1 LQKLGK
7 YEILTELGHGA
18 MGVVYKARD
27 PFIGRLVALKT
38 INSNLVDRPDLLER
52 FYQEAQSA
60 GKLQHPNIVTVFE
73 LGQEKDTPFIAMEY
87 LDGDSLEK
95 TIVRQTELPLA
106 LKVGYVVR
114 ICQALE
120 YAHKNRVVHRDIKPG
135 NIMVNS
141 EGVVKVVDFGIAR
154 LVDFSR
160 THTNMMIGTPAYM
173 APELFRKKKADER
186 TDIWAVGVTF
196 YELICYQRPFTGDG
210 YDIIRTIMEDE
221 FPPISSIVPD
231 CNSEIES
238 IIQRMLR
245 KQAADRYQSME
256 DVLLDL
262 EPVWNQ
268 LRANAAVSLAERA
281 REFYDLGD
289 LSTAYDTVRRARQI
303 DPANAQVKSLLEKI
317 TTEIRRSE
325 IQPKVQEHL
334 SRGRSFLQS
343 GQFPEAQV
351 EAEAALGLD
360 SHHELAQKLI
370 AEVEAAAARAQQ
382 LEQKLRL
389 TKQRLAEG
397 ALVEAG
403 SALRQAIDLDPSHPQ
418 AVELKRQIEE
428 EQTRRERRKQLS
440 EILHR
445 ARELWTDLKYD
456 ECLALTSEG
465 LKAFPNEP
473 ELRNLHETARADQAE
488 QKKQVH
494 ISEVRRLLGQ
504 RKLADARKALEV
516 LSREQPQDTTVR
528 NLQTLLSQEEQ
539 EEKRKKRLEE
549 ELAGLRSLVSAGKLR
564 EAVAK
569 GEGLFKEFPQEYEVN
584 DLVTYARSE
593 VAQQE
598 QKKNELE
605 REKLV
610 RGLVEA
616 KRYREAGEAARRAL
630 QEFPRQDVFR
640 NLATEAEEKWKE
652 QQEKEKVQR
661 EVQQRIQEIRSKIK
675 RQELSD
681 AIDMARQTLAT
692 FGPDT
697 DVTQLLQAA
706 EVEADQRNRKRDE
719 RSQQIK
725 AARSLVEQQDFAGA
739 TQILERAI
747 ASRIVEPTDT
757 QTKILLAEIAEKE
770 EVFRKEQQKRKKEEE
785 RKREERN
792 KEEEKKRKEA
802 QKQSRAE
809 SKAPRP
815 AAGGEKPSA
824 GHDSGGP
831 TQPLPPAVVPPV
843 VGPTFMESA
852 TSLASTGPRP
862 KPSVP
867 VMTPLPTMVPQPTLI
882 QTQVHIE
889 EHRAVSPI
897 VLPPPNPF
905 RKPGVLALLGLVLL
919 AIVTVGLYVHFHK
932 PKPPEPVVDNSKGQ
946 RELDLQ
952 RESQDLRK
960 EGRLDEVLAK
970 DQEIVQE
977 DGPLSP
983 WAKTDAES
991 IERLK
996 QQENSLMTEAKA
1008 ADDKKEYKQAEKIYQ
1023 QVMDLHG
1030 AREAEARAAKDYV
1043 VLLEKGVSQETLA
1056 QGLFDRGAE
1065 AFKRRDYPTA
1075 ERFFQDADKQG
1086 PQNWGPR
1093 AQAQG
1098 YVKRCEARLNQQSS
1112 LREAQTRFGA
1122 KEYKDARDSAS
1133 KAENVPDGDAE
1144 FQRQAQTVLQQIRDR
1159 EEQKRA
1165 FDEGARLE
1173 SAGQRDAAK
1182 AQYEHAE
1189 NLSNGDPEISSH
1201 AKEGIKRI
1209 DGYHPL
1215 PPPPP
1220 KNYDAQL
1227 QEADRYVSEGQW
1239 DNGEK
1244 SLNGVPETQP
1254 RYQEL
1259 KRQIADGRQ
1268 EDKDFSQKI
1277 TEVTQAEVGKNIG
1290 ELRHLQAFFAT
1301 WANKPGRHSAEA
1313 NSVVK
1318 QIEANLKPPV
1328 NEDVEIK
1335 KALDAYAKAYDAGD
1349 LAGVRALRQWTSA
1362 EEKGFLDSR
1371 KYTKGKGFTLTDC
1384 NNLKINGDDAN
1395 ISCEETFA
1403 KDSSIGRRRYNITLS
1418 HRRGAWII
1426 ISFQQQ

>member
-1 LQKLGK
+1 MQKLGK

-38 INSNLVDRPDLLER
+38 INSSLVDRPDLLER

-106 LKVGYVVR
+106 LKVGYIVR

-231 CNSEIES
+231 CHSEIES

-268 LRANAAVSLAERA
+268 LRANAAVSLVERA

-289 LSTAYDTVRRARQI
+289 LATAYDTVRRARQI
-303 DPANAQVKSLLEKI
+303 DPSNALVKSLIEKI
-317 TTEIRRSE
+317 NTEIRRSE

-343 GQFPEAQV
+343 GQFPEAQA

-360 SHHELAQKLI
+360 SHHELAQKLV
-370 AEVEAAAARAQQ
+370 AEVEAAATRAQQ

-397 ALVEAG
+397 ALVEAQ

-418 AVELKRQIEE
+418 TVELKRQIEE

-473 ELRNLHETARADQAE
+473 ELRNLHETAREDQAE
-488 QKKQVH
+488 QKKQGH
-494 ISEVRRLLGQ
+494 IAEVRRLLGQ
-504 RKLADARKALEV
+504 RKLADARKALE
-516 LSREQPQDTTVR
+516 LLTREQPQDTTVR
-528 NLQTLLSQEEQ
+528 NLQALLSQEEQ

-549 ELAGLRSLVSAGKLR
+549 ELTGLRSLVSGGRLR

-569 GEGLFKEFPQEYEVN
+569 GEGLLKEFPQEYEVN

-610 RGLVEA
+610 RGLIEA
-616 KRYREAGEAARRAL
+616 KRYREAGEAARRAI
-630 QEFPRQDVFR
+630 QEFPRQEVFR
-640 NLATEAEEKWKE
+640 NLATAAEEKWRE
-652 QQEKEKVQR
+652 QQEKERVQR
-661 EVQQRIQEIRSKIK
+661 EVQQRIQEIRGKIK

-706 EVEADQRNRKRDE
+706 EVEAEERDKKLKE
-719 RSQQIK
+719 QKNQVE
-725 AARSLVEQQDFAGA
+725 AARTLLEKGDFIGA
-739 TQILERAI
+739 TQLLNQAISKRILQSSDPQAK
-747 ASRIVEPTDT
+747 
-757 QTKILLAEIAEKE
+757 QLLSQIAEKE
-770 EVFRKEQQKRKKEEE
+770 EARRKEELNRKKEEE
-785 RKREERN
+785 RKREE
-792 KEEEKKRKEA
+792 KKREDEARERREA
-802 QKQSRAE
+802 QKK
-809 SKAPRP
+809 SKPEAQRIP
-815 AAGGEKPSA
+815 
-824 GHDSGGP
+824 
-831 TQPLPPAVVPPV
+831 PPV
-843 VGPTFMESA
+843 SAPTFNESA
-852 TSLASTGPRP
+852 TNLASTTPRP
-862 KPSVP
+862 GASVP
-867 VMTPLPTMVPQPTLI
+867 VMTPLPTIAPQPTI
-882 QTQVHIE
+882 IPTQIRIE
-889 EHRAVSPI
+889 HVPAPPI
-897 VLPPPNPF
+897 VTPSPSLF
-905 RKPGVLALLGLVLL
+905 RKPAVFALLGLVFV
-919 AIVTVGLYVHFHK
+919 AVASVGIYAHFHK
-932 PKPPEPVVDNSKGQ
+932 PPPPPPPPEKVVDNSKGQ

-960 EGRLDEVLAK
+960 QGRLGEALAK
-970 DQEIVQE
+970 DQEIERGGGQ
-977 DGPLSP
+977 LAK
-983 WAKTDAES
+983 WAQQDVEG

-996 QQENSLMTEAKA
+996 QQENSLMVEAKA
-1008 ADDKKEYKQAEKIYQ
+1008 AEVKNDYPHAKQLYQ
-1023 QVMDLHG
+1023 QVIDLHG
-1030 AREAEARAAKDYV
+1030 GQESAARTASDSVIAILNGET
-1043 VLLEKGVSQETLA
+1043 LEKIA
-1056 QGLFDRGAE
+1056 QKSFDLGTE
-1065 AFKRRDYPTA
+1065 AFSRRDYSAA
-1075 ERFFQDADKQG
+1075 ERFFQEAMRRG
-1086 PQNWGPR
+1086 PQNW
-1093 AQAQG
+1093 AQNKPARDYVATCVTRLAQQNSLQEAQIQFNAKQ
-1098 YVKRCEARLNQQSS
+1098 YEEARGKASQAAKTKDGDTDFQQKAEA
-1112 LREAQTRFGA
+1112 LLQRIQGREAQKRDFDDGTELEKNGQRDQA
-1122 KEYKDARDSAS
+1122 KVKFERVKNPPNGDPDLDLTAKAAEAIKRIIDFRPTPPPPTNFDAQMT
-1133 KAENVPDGDAE
+1133 KAEN
-1144 FQRQAQTVLQQIRDR
+1144 F
-1159 EEQKRA
+1159 
-1165 FDEGARLE
+1165 
-1173 SAGQRDAAK
+1173 
-1182 AQYEHAE
+1182 
-1189 NLSNGDPEISSH
+1189 
-1201 AKEGIKRI
+1201 
-1209 DGYHPL
+1209 
-1215 PPPPP
+1215 
-1220 KNYDAQL
+1220 
-1227 QEADRYVSEGQW
+1227 VSQGQW
-1239 DNGEK
+1239 DQADSMLAE
-1244 SLNGVPETQP
+1244 VPQTQP
-1254 RYQEL
+1254 GYAGV
-1259 KRQIADGRQ
+1259 KRKIADGR
-1268 EDKDFSQKI
+1268 EDQAFADKK
-1277 TEVTQAEVGKNIG
+1277 TEFTQAAVNKNKEALRGLRPFFMDEANKAGRHEGEARTIVTQLDAD
-1290 ELRHLQAFFAT
+1290 LREPA
-1301 WANKPGRHSAEA
+1301 PP
-1313 NSVVK
+1313 K
-1318 QIEANLKPPV
+1318 QPV
-1328 NEDVEIK
+1328 NEAVEIK

-1349 LAGVRALRQWTSA
+1349 LDGVRAVRQWTSGDW
-1362 EEKGFLDSR
+1362 KQFLDNR
-1371 KYTKGKGFTLTDC
+1371 KFFKGKGFALVDC
-1384 NNLKINGDDAN
+1384 NNPKINGDVAN
-1395 ISCEETFA
+1395 ISCEGVFA
-1403 KDSSIGRRRYNITLS
+1403 RDPSIGKRRYSITLS
-1418 HRRGAWII
+1418 RSHGAWII
-1426 ISFQQQ
+1426 ISFE